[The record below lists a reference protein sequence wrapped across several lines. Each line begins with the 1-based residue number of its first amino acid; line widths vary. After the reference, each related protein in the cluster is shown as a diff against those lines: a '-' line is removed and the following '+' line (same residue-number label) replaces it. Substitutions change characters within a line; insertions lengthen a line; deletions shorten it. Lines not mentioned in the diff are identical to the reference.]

1 MEKAVKDPLVAVE
14 LKSLYE
20 TAKRAEDRINQV
32 RARRGD
38 PAIRLVIHPQ
48 LRRVDPSNWRGKHR
62 VPEMLLRLLLEG
74 MGLECKTNKERH
86 ELMVRSAVARAG
98 GGVKDDCS
106 ASVWSRQL
114 SGYALRNCIALLE
127 SAGYKP
133 ARADTKLSDFV
144 RLIKAG
150 RPGEPPPDRLG
161 KTWGEGIHAVT
172 FFSAN
177 DMLYRGVRY
186 NVQWSKQ
193 GKKCNPLLGC
203 GIARGGGKRGGLLK
217 VLKDSVTRAEWP
229 QIKQLAHDADQA
241 RAAQEVAIKL
251 AADRAETERKRGIV
265 LSELFETYDLGMVA
279 GADSR

>member
-1 MEKAVKDPLVAVE
+1 MAKTVKDSLVAAE

-20 TAKRAEDRINQV
+20 AAKRAEERINQV
-32 RARRGD
+32 QTRRGD

-48 LRRVDPSNWRGKHR
+48 LRRLDPSNWKGKHR

-86 ELMVRSAVARAG
+86 ELMVRAAVARAG
-98 GGVKDDCS
+98 GGVKDDCA

-133 ARADTKLSDFV
+133 ARADAKLSDFV

-150 RPGEPPPDRLG
+150 RPEGPSADRLG

-177 DMLYRGVRY
+177 EMLYRGVRY
-186 NVQWSKQ
+186 NVQWSKR
-193 GKKCNPLLGC
+193 GKKCSPLHGS
-203 GIARGGGKRGGLLK
+203 GTARGDGKRFGLLK
-217 VLKDSVTRAEWP
+217 ILKDSVTRAEWP
-229 QIKQLAHDADQA
+229 EIKRIAY
-241 RAAQEVAIKL
+241 AAQQMQAARRAVAELK
-251 AADRAETERKRGIV
+251 KRQINEIEAF
-265 LSELFETYDLGMVA
+265 ELFETSDPWEII
-279 GADSR
+279 R